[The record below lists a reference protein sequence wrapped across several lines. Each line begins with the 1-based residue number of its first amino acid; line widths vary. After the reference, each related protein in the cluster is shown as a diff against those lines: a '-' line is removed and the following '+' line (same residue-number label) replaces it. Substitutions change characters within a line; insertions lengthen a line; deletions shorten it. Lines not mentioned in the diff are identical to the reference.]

1 MVHPKTV
8 DHRENLT
15 TPEKRALAACLMAR
29 GHRRACAAIGLARM
43 TVYRALR
50 GEPVCRATLTQV
62 RMALSLLTERQP

>member
-1 MVHPKTV
+1 
-8 DHRENLT
+8 
-15 TPEKRALAACLMAR
+15 
-29 GHRRACAAIGLARM
+29 M